1 MTNFA
6 DIFKNM
12 HFCKTIY
19 RLGKWSLMKV
29 FLYEICFIKFKPKLE
44 NELEHKLGYLYF
56 RWFVIFSNVMSLQF
70 CKSNIY
76 ITSMVVIFLS
86 PLLCKSHNLIITL
99 HQKKSSYLDEKWLFI
114 DRFKVKNVLGMRI
127 I

>member
-1 MTNFA
+1 
-6 DIFKNM
+6 
-12 HFCKTIY
+12 
-19 RLGKWSLMKV
+19 
-29 FLYEICFIKFKPKLE
+29 
-44 NELEHKLGYLYF
+44 
-56 RWFVIFSNVMSLQF
+56 MSLQF